1 MTSLLDINVLVALA
15 WPNHIHHVRAHAWFA
30 SARPSGWATCPLT
43 QSGFVRVSANSAAIP
58 DARSP
63 REATA
68 LLRRIVELPG
78 HVFWTDDTAAVED
91 VNQTF
96 ARVVGYRQITDA
108 HLLSLAMRWG
118 GRLATF
124 DLGIRDLVPK
134 GTDPGTV
141 VDSIG

>member
-1 MTSLLDINVLVALA
+1 M
-15 WPNHIHHVRAHAWFA
+15 
-30 SARPSGWATCPLT
+30 
-43 QSGFVRVSANSAAIP
+43 RVSANSAAVP

-78 HVFWTDDTAAVED
+78 HVFWTDDTAATED

-96 ARVVGYRQITDA
+96 ARVVGYRQVTDA
-108 HLLSLAMRWG
+108 HLLSLAMRRG

-124 DLGIRDLVPK
+124 DLEIRDLVPK
-134 GTDPGTV
+134 GMDPDTV